1 MKILAIDHGGTGRR
15 MALQAGDEIARI
27 NGHLVRDILD
37 YRFLIAEEKVQMEV
51 RRGGG
56 TILFDIEKDADDSLG
71 LSFAP
76 MRVRR
81 CGNSC
86 VFCFADQNPAGLRKA
101 LYFRDEDYRLSF
113 LHGHYV
119 TLTNLRQL
127 ELDRIVRQRLTP
139 LFVSVHVTDPE
150 VRRLLLG
157 LKHDDHVLDK
167 IRFLAS
173 NRIELHTQIVL
184 CPSINDGDIL
194 QRTLDDLA
202 QFYPHVRS
210 VAVVPVGLT
219 HHRDGLMQLQ
229 QVTVE
234 YAQRFVAIAENYAA
248 AFRQRL
254 GGYFLYPSDEFYIRA
269 GLSLP
274 AASRYDGFYQ
284 KENGVGMMRALLDD
298 FAQRQLALLPARVP
312 GPLKITIV
320 SAPLASG
327 ILARD
332 ILPALRRVENLSA
345 QLVTVKNL
353 FYGETIQVSGLLT
366 GQDIY
371 TALCDR
377 DLGAAV
383 FLPRNC
389 NNDNATFLDDWTLID
404 LQNKL
409 GVPVMTLD
417 NDFVAMFAV
426 TDGN

>member
-1 MKILAIDHGGTGRR
+1 MGLRT
-15 MALQAGDEIARI
+15 GDEIVRI
-27 NGHLVRDILD
+27 NGHPVRDILD
-37 YRFLIAEEKVQMEV
+37 YRFLIADEHVELGV
-51 RRGGG
+51 RRDCE
-56 TILFDIEKDADDSLG
+56 TITFEIEKDADDSLG
-71 LSFAP
+71 LHFAA

-81 CGNSC
+81 CGNNC
-86 VFCFADQNPAGLRKA
+86 VFCFTDQNPAGLRKA

-119 TLTNLRQL
+119 TLTNLKQV
-127 ELDRIVRQRLTP
+127 ELDRIAWQRLTP
-139 LFVSVHVTDPE
+139 LFVSVHATDPE
-150 VRRLLLG
+150 VRRFLLG
-157 LKHDDHVLDK
+157 LKHDDSLLDK

-173 NRIELHTQIVL
+173 NGIELHAQIVL
-184 CPSINDGDIL
+184 CPNINDGEVL
-194 QRTLDDLA
+194 RRTLDDLV
-202 QFYPHVRS
+202 QFYPQVKS
-210 VAVVPVGLT
+210 AAVVPVGLT
-219 HHRDGLMQLQ
+219 QHRDGLVQLQ

-234 YAQRFVAIAENYAA
+234 YAQRFVGIVENYAA
-248 AFRQRL
+248 AFRQHL
-254 GGYFLYPSDEFYIRA
+254 GSYFLYPSDEFYIRA
-269 GLSLP
+269 GLPLP
-274 AASRYDGFYQ
+274 AAARYEGFYQ
-284 KENGVGMMRALLDD
+284 KENGVGMMRELLDD

-312 GPLKITIV
+312 RPLKITIV

-327 ILARD
+327 ILAQD
-332 ILPALRRVENLSA
+332 ILPALHRVENFSA

-426 TDGN
+426 TDGNL